1 MAVKNWEIN
10 RRIGGKNSVLE
21 IKVNK
26 DVGGEME
33 KSEAGDRYLC
43 SGEYNQ
49 KGILQKLDPGDSQEV
64 RQASVR

>member
-1 MAVKNWEIN
+1 M
-10 RRIGGKNSVLE
+10 E